1 MVTFLIFRKRKISYK
16 LLHKLKRSLLF
27 QAELINLFTSTIYF
41 MNDKTL
47 PYSTQFEIERVRREL
62 ENNPSLAIEKALEFY
77 QDYLVLYEEHKELQK
92 EVLVS
97 HLNLYL

>member
-1 MVTFLIFRKRKISYK
+1 
-16 LLHKLKRSLLF
+16 
-27 QAELINLFTSTIYF
+27 
-41 MNDKTL
+41 MNDNTL
-47 PYSTQFEIERVRREL
+47 SYSTQFEIERVRREL

>member
-1 MVTFLIFRKRKISYK
+1 
-16 LLHKLKRSLLF
+16 
-27 QAELINLFTSTIYF
+27 

-47 PYSTQFEIERVRREL
+47 PYSTEFQIERVKRFL
-62 ENNPSLAIEKALEFY
+62 EQNPELAIEKALAFY

>member
-1 MVTFLIFRKRKISYK
+1 
-16 LLHKLKRSLLF
+16 
-27 QAELINLFTSTIYF
+27 

-47 PYSTQFEIERVRREL
+47 SYSTQFEIERVRREL
-62 ENNPSLAIEKALEFY
+62 ENNPSQAIEKALEFY
-77 QDYLVLYEEHKELQK
+77 QDYLVLYSEHKELQK